1 MLSDGGVLGLDK
13 AATSILSS
21 DRLMVLPMTI
31 TINVF

>member
-1 MLSDGGVLGLDK
+1 MLGLGK

-21 DRLMVLPMTI
+21 DRLMVLLMTI